1 MSIAFLGPAG
11 TFTESA
17 LRQIEPDPAH
27 HLPVAS
33 VPAALAAVRDGR
45 AASAVV
51 PIENSVEGGVT
62 ATLDALADGA
72 ELRIRAEMLVP
83 IRFALVSLRPMEL
96 SQVRAVSTH
105 SHAWAQVRGWV
116 GENMPDVEYI
126 PASSTAAGALGLLA
140 SGEAAGFDA
149 AICSPAILAAHPEL
163 TVLADDIGD
172 NRAAVTRFVQVAEP
186 GEQLPER
193 TGSDRTTLVIPLW
206 SDRAGALLEILE
218 QFSTRGVNLS
228 RIESRPTGASLGDYF
243 FSVDLDGHILDERVS
258 EAVVGLRRIC
268 PTTRFLGSY
277 PRAEQGVTEVE
288 GRHTDG
294 AFRQAR
300 DWVQQLREG
309 R

>member
-62 ATLDALADGA
+62 ATLDALAEGT
-72 ELRIRAEMLVP
+72 ELRICAEMLVP
-83 IRFALVSLRPMEL
+83 IRFALVALRPMEL
-96 SQVRAVSTH
+96 SQVRAVATH

-116 GENMPDVEYI
+116 EENMPEVEYI
-126 PASSTAAGALGLLA
+126 PASSTAAGALVLLA
-140 SGEAAGFDA
+140 SGESAGYDA

>member
-17 LRQIEPDPAH
+17 LRQIEPDPAR
-27 HLPVAS
+27 HLPIAS
-33 VPAALAAVRDGR
+33 VPAALAAVRSGEAD
-45 AASAVV
+45 SAVV

-62 ATLDALADGA
+62 ATLDALADGT
-72 ELRIRAEMLVP
+72 ELRIQAEMLVP

-96 SQVRAVSTH
+96 SEVRAVSTH

-116 GENMPDVEYI
+116 DEHMPSVEYI

-172 NRAAVTRFVQVAEP
+172 NRAAVTRFVHVAEP
-186 GEQLPER
+186 DGQLPER

-206 SDRAGALLEILE
+206 TDRAGALLEILE

-277 PRAEQGVTEVE
+277 PRAERAVTEVE

-300 DWVQQLREG
+300 DWVQQLRDG

>member
-62 ATLDALADGA
+62 ATLDALADGT
-72 ELRIRAEMLVP
+72 ELRICAEMLVP
-83 IRFALVSLRPMEL
+83 IRFALVALRPMEL
-96 SQVRAVSTH
+96 SQVRAVATH

-116 GENMPDVEYI
+116 QENMPEVEYI

-140 SGEAAGFDA
+140 SGEAAGYDA

>member
-62 ATLDALADGA
+62 ATLDALAEGT
-72 ELRIRAEMLVP
+72 ELRICAEMLVP
-83 IRFALVSLRPMEL
+83 IRFALVALRPMEL
-96 SQVRAVSTH
+96 SQVRAVATH

-116 GENMPDVEYI
+116 QENMPEVEYI

-140 SGEAAGFDA
+140 SGEAAGYDA

>member
-1 MSIAFLGPAG
+1 M
-11 TFTESA
+11 
-17 LRQIEPDPAH
+17 
-27 HLPVAS
+27 
-33 VPAALAAVRDGR
+33 RDGR

-62 ATLDALADGA
+62 ATLDALAEGT
-72 ELRIRAEMLVP
+72 ELRICAEMLVP
-83 IRFALVSLRPMEL
+83 IRFALVALRPMEL
-96 SQVRAVSTH
+96 AQVRAVATH

-116 GENMPDVEYI
+116 QENMPEVEYI

-140 SGEAAGFDA
+140 SGESAGYDA